1 MSKTVYLETGDYKI
15 KVSDQNEIILD
26 TGATGIT
33 RVTGDLIV
41 EGETTTVN
49 TTNLEIEDNV
59 VVVNKGETGYSVSDN
74 NQISGLR
81 VDRGQNTD
89 AQFVYDET
97 IQWNDPVTQ
106 TTNQGPGVGQS
117 SGQGNL
123 EAGAFKTALINGDY
137 LSLRTRNINSDS
149 AIYFEPG
156 SGIDA
161 KGIGAP
167 HTLRIIKAGYENL
180 LSDDNDIPNKKYVD
194 DEVNAVVI
202 GAAFPRIVEGDSE
215 VRVFDDSQ
223 SGPPSR
229 IDFTLNGNL
238 VARYQPTILQ
248 IYQDVTEIGSIR
260 FQDDKIAG
268 MNTNQDLELVAPGV
282 GSVRVNDSMVINN
295 TPSEDD
301 ALIDPAFDVNGVKLY
316 SKTPAGGDTGL
327 FYVNTNNTRGEV
339 VSKNRALLF
348 GMLF

>member
-1 MSKTVYLETGDYKI
+1 MSKTVFVQTGDYRI

-49 TTNLEIEDNV
+49 TTNLDVEDNV
-59 VVVNKGETGYSVSDN
+59 ILVNKGENGYSVSVSG
-74 NQISGLR
+74 QQAGLR

-89 AQFVYDET
+89 VQFVYDET
-97 IQWNDPVTQ
+97 VEWNDPVSQ
-106 TTNQGPGVGQS
+106 TTSQGPGIGQS
-117 SGQGNL
+117 GGQGV
-123 EAGAFKTALINGDY
+123 EYGAFKTVSATGDY
-137 LSLRTRNINSDS
+137 LALRTRNINSDS

-156 SGIDA
+156 SGADA
-161 KGIGAP
+161 TGAGSV

-282 GSVRVNDSMVINN
+282 GSIRVNDSMVINN